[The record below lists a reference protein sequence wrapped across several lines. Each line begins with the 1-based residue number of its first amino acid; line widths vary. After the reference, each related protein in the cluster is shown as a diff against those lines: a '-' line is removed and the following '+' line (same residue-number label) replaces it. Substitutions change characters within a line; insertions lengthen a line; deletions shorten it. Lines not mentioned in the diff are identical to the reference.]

1 MQTCYRPSVKRSLP
15 FVLLLGSMLLVVGSC
30 QTAPEEIPPG
40 LSQMEMFQR
49 AQEASDEGRYDVAL
63 QYYEEFLVRYPEEPG
78 PIVEAEY
85 EIAFIAYK
93 QERYDDAVVGFEAVI
108 GRYDGDDAAEL
119 PAWPLVL
126 SEKLLERIDEIAEE
140 EGIFSRGESAED
152 RGDD

>member
-1 MQTCYRPSVKRSLP
+1 MQTWYRRCVKRSLP
-15 FVLLLGSMLLVVGSC
+15 FVLLLGSILLVFGSC
-30 QTAPEEIPPG
+30 QTVPEEIPPG

-63 QYYEEFLVRYPEEPG
+63 QYYEEFLVRFPQEPG

-93 QERYDDAVVGFEAVI
+93 QERYEDAIAGFEAVI
-108 GRYDGDDAAEL
+108 GRYDEDDAAEL

-126 SEKLLERIDEIAEE
+126 SEKLLERIDEVAEE
-140 EGIFSRGESAED
+140 EGVFGRSNPEQDQQNS
-152 RGDD
+152 